1 VAQADPASPKRSRKT
16 APTAALEPATA
27 LGPAPT
33 AALESAPATEPA
45 DAATT
50 PRRRAS
56 DAIPGGLRPEP
67 TLRILETRVLR
78 GANYWAREP
87 VIRQVVDLGVLE
99 EFPSNTIPGFVDALV
114 EMLPTLEEHACSLGR
129 RGGFITRLRDGT
141 WAGHVAE
148 HIALEFQNLAGTDV
162 RHGKTRGTGEHGRY
176 NVIFEYREEQVGIE
190 AGRKAVGLV
199 NHLVAPHDPAFEFD
213 LVGELESL
221 ILMAERLAF
230 GPSTQALIDEAA
242 GRDIPYMRLDRYSLV
257 QFGQG
262 VHQQRIRATMTSRT
276 SGIAVD
282 IASDKKL
289 TNRLLDSAGLPVP
302 RSEMVETED
311 EAVAAARRLGYP
323 CVIKPL
329 DGNHGRGVALDLR
342 DEAAVR
348 AAWPETLRQSRGG
361 DVIVESYITGRDYRC
376 LVIGGKLA
384 AVAERVPASVT
395 GDGERTIR
403 ELVDITNA
411 DPRRGIGHEKVL
423 TRIKLD
429 ANAESVLAAQG
440 FSPDDVAPAGTFVK
454 LALTGNM
461 STGGT
466 SIDRTLEAHPDNVEI
481 AETAALVVGLDIAGI
496 DFICPD
502 IEEPVRET
510 GGGIVEVNAAPG
522 FRMHTHP
529 TEGEPQYVA
538 KPVIDLL
545 FPPGRPARIPIL
557 AVTGTNGKTT
567 TVRMIAHVLKL
578 MGKRVGM
585 TSTDGIVVDGRLM
598 KRGDMS
604 GPKSAQMVLQN
615 PTVDTAVFEVARGG
629 ILREG
634 LGYDRNDVAVVT
646 NVTGDHLG
654 IGGIDT
660 LGQLANVKAVVVEAV
675 PRAGTAVL
683 NADDH
688 LVYRMGRHCSGR
700 VVLFSMSKVK
710 GEDGF
715 DRVDGH
721 AARGN
726 AAFCLEDT
734 PQGELIVLRHGPRK
748 MPVLYTH
755 LIPATFGGR
764 ARMNVANA
772 LAAAAAAWSM
782 GAHIH
787 DIRQGLRTFSTS
799 FFQAPGR
806 LNLVEVAGTRVVID
820 YCHNVDGMRQL
831 ADFVNRMMVE
841 PQTRAG
847 VLGAPAA
854 PPRTGRAIGV
864 IGIPGDRR
872 DQDQREY
879 GALAATAFD
888 EIVIREDRNLRG
900 REPGESASNVA
911 AGVRGA
917 RGEGGGRAV
926 RVDKV
931 LDEASAVRAAL
942 RRSAPGDL
950 VVICADDAVDVY
962 RQAMELA
969 GRNRGGTAFADPG
982 ELEAPLG

>member
-1 VAQADPASPKRSRKT
+1 
-16 APTAALEPATA
+16 
-27 LGPAPT
+27 
-33 AALESAPATEPA
+33 
-45 DAATT
+45 
-50 PRRRAS
+50 
-56 DAIPGGLRPEP
+56 
-67 TLRILETRVLR
+67 
-78 GANYWAREP
+78 
-87 VIRQVVDLGVLE
+87 
-99 EFPSNTIPGFVDALV
+99 VDALV
-114 EMLPTLEEHACSLGR
+114 ELLPTLEEHACSLGR

-190 AGRKAVGLV
+190 AGRMAVGLV
-199 NHLVAPHDPAFEFD
+199 NHLVAPHDPAFDFD
-213 LVGELESL
+213 LMAELERL

-395 GDGERTIR
+395 GDGEHTVR
-403 ELVDITNA
+403 ELVDVTNA

-423 TRIKLD
+423 TRIRLD
-429 ANAESVLAAQG
+429 ANAEAVLAAQG
-440 FSPDDVAPAGTFVK
+440 FIPDDVPPAGVFVK

-481 AETAALVVGLDIAGI
+481 AETAARVVGLDIAGI

-545 FPPGRPARIPIL
+545 FPPGTPARIPIL

-578 MGKRVGM
+578 MGRRVGM
-585 TSTDGIVVDGRLM
+585 TSTDGIVIDGRLM

-660 LGQLANVKAVVVEAV
+660 LGQLANVKGVVVEAV

-700 VVLFSMSKVK
+700 VVLFSMAKEK

-715 DRVDGH
+715 DRIDGH

-764 ARMNVANA
+764 ARMNVANS

-831 ADFVNRMMVE
+831 ADFVNRMMAE

-847 VLGAPAA
+847 MLGASAA

-888 EIVIREDRNLRG
+888 ELVVREDRNLRG
-900 REPGESASNVA
+900 RQPGETASNVA
-911 AGVRGA
+911 AGIRAA
-917 RGEGGGRAV
+917 RGEGGRVV
-926 RVDKV
+926 RVEKI

-950 VVICADDAVDVY
+950 VVVCADDAVDVY
-962 RQAMELA
+962 RQAMALA
-969 GRNRGGTAFADPG
+969 GRTRGGTAFADPG